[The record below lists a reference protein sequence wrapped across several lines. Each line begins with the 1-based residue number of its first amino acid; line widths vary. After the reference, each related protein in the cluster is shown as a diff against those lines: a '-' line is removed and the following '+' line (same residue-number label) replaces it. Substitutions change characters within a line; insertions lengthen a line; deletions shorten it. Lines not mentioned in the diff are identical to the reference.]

1 MNMGRRCQG
10 FTLLELMVV
19 IVLMG
24 VLAGMVSLAIGPSP
38 GREARQQAQD
48 FIQVVQALRERA
60 VLDAQEYGVRLQPG
74 AYQALRLEAKGWT
87 AVASVQRLPGDLT
100 LRLEL
105 DGHGVALDDGQGA
118 PQLLMLSSDEI
129 SPFRLSIKVA
139 GQTFVRVSSDGLAQA
154 SIDE

>member
-1 MNMGRRCQG
+1 MGCRCRG
-10 FTLLELMVV
+10 FTLLELMIV

-38 GREARQQAQD
+38 AREARQQAQD
-48 FIQVVQALRERA
+48 FIRVVQALRERA
-60 VLDAQEYGVRLQPG
+60 VLDAREYGVRLQPRG
-74 AYQALRLEAKGWT
+74 YQALRFEAAGWT
-87 AVASVQRLPGDLT
+87 ALASMQRLPADVT
-100 LRLEL
+100 LGLEL
-105 DGHGVALDDGQGA
+105 DGHEVTLDDGQGA

-139 GQTFVRVSSDGLAQA
+139 GQTFLRVSSDGLAEP